1 MKGMILAAGL
11 GTRLEPLSL
20 IRPKPLFPV
29 LNRPLLAI
37 AIEQLQGMGATHV
50 VINVHHLAAQ
60 VEKFVREGTWG
71 EGVTV
76 KVETEILG
84 TGGGIKNCAD
94 ELRDAPFCIVI
105 NGDIYH
111 TFDLVPAMRYHTE
124 MNNLVTL
131 ILCDDPRF
139 NQVGIDADGKIVT
152 VRERK
157 VPGSQLPV
165 GVLTFTG
172 IHIISPRLF
181 EVMPHAGSFDIMT
194 CYLDLA
200 ARGEAVRGYPMHT
213 GYWQDMG
220 RIEAYQ
226 ALHRELLH
234 GKGSIIHPEAHLKA
248 GVKMEGF
255 VCVGKG
261 SRIKQGASLK
271 DTVVW
276 DDVVVEQGSHIEG
289 CIVADGARVRGEH
302 RGEALV
308 PAGVKNAA

>member
-11 GTRLEPLSL
+11 GTRLEPLSR

-50 VINVHHLAAQ
+50 VINAHHLVAQ
-60 VEKFVREGTWG
+60 IEKFVQKGTWG
-71 EGVTV
+71 RGVTV
-76 KVETEILG
+76 KVEAEILG

-94 ELRDAPFCIVI
+94 ELRGAPFCIVV

-111 TFDLVPAMRYHTE
+111 TFDLSSAVRYHTE
-124 MNNLVTL
+124 MNNLATL
-131 ILCDDPRF
+131 ILRDDARF
-139 NQVGIDADGKIVT
+139 NQVGIDADGRVVT
-152 VRERK
+152 VRKQK
-157 VPGSQLPV
+157 VPGSPTLAE
-165 GVLTFTG
+165 VLTFTG

-181 EVMPHAGSFDIMT
+181 ALMPQAESFDIMA

-200 ARGEAVRGYPMHT
+200 ARGETIKGYPMRT

-234 GKGSIIHPEAHLKA
+234 GEGSVIHPEAHLEA
-248 GVKMEGF
+248 DIKMEGF

-261 SRIKQGASLK
+261 SLIGHGVTLK
-271 DTVVW
+271 DTVIW
-276 DDVVVEQGSHIEG
+276 DNAVVDQGSQLEG
-289 CIVADGARVRGEH
+289 CIVADGTHVRGEH
-302 RGEALV
+302 RGEVLM
-308 PAGVKNAA
+308 PE